1 MNYIQIAID
10 GPAGAGKSTIAKLLS
25 DKLGYIY
32 IDTGAMYRAITLKA
46 INLGIDLNNEEEFN
60 FLDSTSFDYDGNN
73 LLMDNCDISGAI
85 RGNEVSSNVSM
96 VSSHYNVRQKLVS
109 IQQGMAKNKN
119 VVMDGRDIG
128 YVVLPNAKFK
138 YYVTASIE
146 ERARRR
152 YLDNLSRNI
161 KGDLKAIEKDIE
173 RRDYLDQT
181 RAHNPLKPAEDA
193 IMIDTSD
200 LSIEQVVEFIAKKI
214 REGE

>member
-1 MNYIQIAID
+1 MAL
-10 GPAGAGKSTIAKLLS
+10 GKS
-25 DKLGYIY
+25 
-32 IDTGAMYRAITLKA
+32 
-46 INLGIDLNNEEEFN
+46 
-60 FLDSTSFDYDGNN
+60 
-73 LLMDNCDISGAI
+73 
-85 RGNEVSSNVSM
+85 
-96 VSSHYNVRQKLVS
+96 
-109 IQQGMAKNKN
+109 

-138 YYVTASIE
+138 YYVTASIK

-152 YLDNLSRNI
+152 YLDNLSRSI
-161 KGDLKAIEKDIE
+161 KGDIKAIEVDIE

-200 LSIEQVVEFIAKKI
+200 LSIEQVVEFIARKI